1 MVLYEIKSIEM
12 SEKKSLV
19 LFFIVNPKSG
29 SQHLDHTELIL
40 SHFQGTDHKVHI
52 YKLQKNCSIEAI
64 KEEINAKKPDRVAA
78 VGGDGTV
85 KLAAECLVHTDIP
98 LAIIPTGSAN
108 GMAKEINLKTNLS
121 IALNLMI
128 NGEVKAIHALS
139 INNELS
145 IHLADI
151 GLNARIVKKF
161 QSLKERGML
170 GYAKATWRALKRHKK
185 MHVAITIDGQTK
197 YRKAEMVVLANGTTY
212 GTGVKINR
220 TGSLFDNQFEI
231 IIVKWFSLIELL
243 KMWFN
248 FKTPFNP
255 FKVEII
261 PAEEVMLNIKENTFF
276 QVDGEYIGKVNQIEA
291 KIIHRAL
298 LLIT

>member
-1 MVLYEIKSIEM
+1 M
-12 SEKKSLV
+12 SKEQSLV
-19 LFFIVNPKSG
+19 LFFIINPKSG
-29 SQHLDHTELIL
+29 SQNQDYTALILDHFKDT
-40 SHFQGTDHKVHI
+40 GYKAHI
-52 YKLQKNCSIEAI
+52 YKLEKNCTLASI
-64 KEEINAKKPDRVAA
+64 KEEIHRCKPHRVAA

-85 KLAAECLVHTDIP
+85 KLVAECLLHTGIP

-108 GMAKEINLKTNLS
+108 GMAKEINLKTNLD
-121 IALNLMI
+121 IALNLMVK
-128 NGEVKAIHALS
+128 GEVKEIHALS

-151 GLNARIVKKF
+151 GINARIVKKF

-170 GYAKATWRALKRHKK
+170 GYARATWRALKRHKK
-185 MHVAITIDGQTK
+185 MHVSITINGQTK

-220 TGSLFDNQFEI
+220 TGSLFDDQFEI
-231 IIVKWFSLIELL
+231 VIVKWFSIIELF

-248 FKTPFNP
+248 FKAPPNP
-255 FKVEII
+255 FKTEII
-261 PAEEVMLNIKENTFF
+261 HTKEVVLHMKENTFF

-291 KIIHRAL
+291 KIIPKAL

>member
-1 MVLYEIKSIEM
+1 M
-12 SEKKSLV
+12 SKEQSLV

-29 SQHLDHTELIL
+29 SQNQDYAALIL
-40 SHFQGTDHKVHI
+40 NHFQDAGHTIHI
-52 YKLQKNCSIEAI
+52 YTLEKNCTVEAI
-64 KEEINAKKPDRVAA
+64 KEEIHKYKPDRVAA

-85 KLAAECLVHTDIP
+85 KLAAECLLYTGIP

-108 GMAKEINLKTNLS
+108 GMAKEINLKTSLP
-121 IALNLMI
+121 IALDLM
-128 NGEVKAIHALS
+128 VKGSVKEIHALS

-151 GLNARIVKKF
+151 GINARIVKKF

-170 GYAKATWRALKRHKK
+170 GYARATWRALKRHKK
-185 MHVAITIDGQTK
+185 MHVSIMINGQTK

-220 TGSLFDNQFEI
+220 TGSLFDDQFEI
-231 IIVKWFSLIELL
+231 VIVKWFSLIELF

-248 FKTPFNP
+248 FKTPHNP
-255 FKVEII
+255 FKT
-261 PAEEVMLNIKENTFF
+261 EVIQTKEVILHMRENTFF

-291 KIIHRAL
+291 KIIPKAL
-298 LLIT
+298 FLII